1 MLPTVA
7 RAPTSAAWTCPT
19 CAKSRRQRFCP
30 QCGEERL
37 RPNDLSVRYLIGKL
51 LENTSSIDGKLVR
64 SWRALLTKPGQLT
77 AAHIKGERRR
87 YLAPLALFFIAN
99 AIFVGVQSLTG
110 ANVLSSPL
118 SSHLHAQDWASFARD
133 VVGDRLA
140 HRNLTLEAYSPVFD
154 RSALFNAK
162 ALIIL
167 MALAFAPLP
176 AILFRKTH
184 LPTGAHVVFALHL
197 YAFILV
203 LLSVSVL
210 LAQVDVLFGGG
221 GIESSIVDKVL
232 SIFNLLACG
241 TYVFLAIAPVYSA
254 SGWRRAAAA
263 LFLTLMLAL
272 LFVGYRFAIFL
283 ITFYTT

>member
-1 MLPTVA
+1 M
-7 RAPTSAAWTCPT
+7 
-19 CAKSRRQRFCP
+19 RFCP

-37 RPNDLSVRYLIGKL
+37 RPNDLSVRYLFGKL

-64 SWRALLTKPGQLT
+64 SWRTLLTEPGQLT

-87 YLAPLALFFIAN
+87 YLNPLALFFIAN

-110 ANVLSSPL
+110 ANILSSPL
-118 SSHLHAQDWASFARD
+118 SSHLHAQDWAPFVRD
-133 VVGDRLA
+133 VVSDRLA
-140 HRNLTLEAYSPVFD
+140 RRDLTLEAYSPVFD

-176 AILFRKTH
+176 AILFRKRH
-184 LPTGAHVVFALHL
+184 MPTGAHVVFALHL
-197 YAFILV
+197 YAFVLV
-203 LLSVSVL
+203 QLSLSVL
-210 LAQVDVLFGGG
+210 LAQADVVLGGG
-221 GIESSIVDKVL
+221 GLQSALVDNVL

-241 TYVFLAIAPVYSA
+241 TYVFLAVPSVYSA

-263 LFLTLMLAL
+263 LFLTLMLGV